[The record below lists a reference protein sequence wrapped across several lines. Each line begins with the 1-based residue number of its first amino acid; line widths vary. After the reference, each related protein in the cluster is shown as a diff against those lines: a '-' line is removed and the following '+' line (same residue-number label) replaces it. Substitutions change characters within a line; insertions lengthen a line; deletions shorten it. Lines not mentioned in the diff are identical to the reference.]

1 MPSTSTPIGLSAPFR
16 LRTLGANSL
25 DRLTPEGRWEPVLR
39 AGKPLALLVFLA
51 SSDGRELPREQ
62 LADLLWGDE
71 SPERARGSLR
81 QALHTLRRTLG
92 DSVLTTD
99 RDLVALRA
107 DAVGVDRTAALRA
120 IRADALEALLDSYA
134 GPFCPHLDVGRAV
147 AFDRW
152 LAAERGH
159 LERLAV
165 EAAVAGVGRLVTEGA
180 VDRAVEAARRIV
192 AAAPEVPEAL
202 AALADAL
209 GAAGAVA
216 EARERLEAWVAVEEA
231 AGRPLPPAL
240 RERLHRLRRAAA
252 SRPSPAVG
260 TLEMLG
266 RTMVGRKA
274 PLATLLREAEVARI
288 SRPRRVALVAP
299 AGMGKTRLLDEFES
313 RMRLRGARVVRVRF
327 LPGMRGV
334 PFAGVADLVRAL
346 AAMPG
351 ALGVS
356 GGSARALIGLVPE
369 LVTRYSSVELT
380 ERHAPERSLLARRD
394 AVADLLAAVAEDRL
408 VLVLLDDLQY
418 ADEGSRDLLASLPR
432 GDRTRLLEVMATRP
446 GLDPQWFAPDVTLAL
461 EPLGP
466 VELRELL
473 GELAALPDAPWVPEA
488 VNQLLR
494 RTGGVPHR
502 LLTALR
508 ALVEA
513 GALRLEVGGWV
524 VPSEERI
531 GAAIAMADGVPQVI
545 GALVDTERRLLRLLA
560 AWARPIDEVDLTAM
574 LGPDASVSA
583 SLNRLA
589 ELGLVQSRDA
599 TWAVAHDAI
608 VDGIDAVPATPDEM
622 VPLDVFIEHWAT
634 HPRLTVAV
642 LEHLAMLCGARGDL
656 VAARRLVS
664 HVSGRR
670 PWRALGLRGRSL
682 ARAVARAAGRPDWDA
697 PLNRAVGFLARQSD
711 RGLALIGAGA
721 AVAVG
726 LVVWL
731 LLMLQPRLVL
741 ESEPMAEMMAGE
753 QGIVNALS
761 LIVQPRVAVRNGF
774 GQLLQM
780 TFPVTVRVPN
790 AIVHGDSV
798 VGLRD
803 GMHQFEDLVVEPDS
817 ARPPPRADEWR
828 IDVSG
833 PWYVRS
839 ASVRIRGP
847 GAVDQKD
854 GFRPVRLRVAG
865 GQGVGPMHVR
875 ARLGDTLRFDLTFE
889 YSTTG
894 ATANYIVAGTPTWGD
909 RRASVLRLAGL
920 PSPVQNAWRTVT
932 FSVPPPPIGMH
943 HVVILFALE
952 DEAAHAL
959 SATNWAVG
967 EPIWFDGND
976 VVDLPPDA
984 FEALRV
990 SGHLTIP
997 RYLERFYQGRLPE
1010 LRVGKRIIS
1019 GPVPGVGARA
1029 VPWEY
1034 TGTAIRIDVV
1044 NEL

>member
-1 MPSTSTPIGLSAPFR
+1 M
-16 LRTLGANSL
+16 
-25 DRLTPEGRWEPVLR
+25 LR

-51 SSDGRELPREQ
+51 SADGRELPREQ

-71 SPERARGSLR
+71 SPDRARGSLR

-92 DSVLTTD
+92 DAVLTAD

-107 DAVGVDRTAALRA
+107 DAVEVDRTAALRA
-120 IRADALEALLDSYA
+120 IRTEALDALLEAYA

-152 LAAERGH
+152 LVAERGH
-159 LERLAV
+159 LERMAV
-165 EAAVAGVGRLVTEGA
+165 EAAVAGVGRLVTEGN
-180 VDRAVEAARRIV
+180 VDGAVEAARRIV

-216 EARERLEAWVAVEEA
+216 EARERLEAWVAVDAA

-240 RERLHRLRRAAA
+240 RDRLDRLRRATA

-266 RTMVGRKA
+266 RTMVGRKV
-274 PLATLLREAEVARI
+274 PLATLLREAELARV
-288 SRPRRVALVAP
+288 SQPRRVALVAP

-327 LPGMRGV
+327 LPAMRGV
-334 PFAGVADLVRAL
+334 PFAGIADLARAL

-351 ALGVS
+351 AVGVS
-356 GGSARALIGLVPE
+356 SSSARTLIGLVPE
-369 LVTRYSSVELT
+369 LVDRYPSVERD
-380 ERHAPERSLLARRD
+380 ERYVPEPSLLARRD

-432 GDRTRLLEVMATRP
+432 GERNRLLEVVAARP
-446 GLDPQWFAPDVTLAL
+446 GLDPQWVAPDVTLSL
-461 EPLGP
+461 DPLGP

-473 GELAALPDAPWVPEA
+473 GEIAALPDAPWVAAA
-488 VNQLLR
+488 VTQLLR

-502 LLTALR
+502 LLVALR

-513 GALRLEVGGWV
+513 GALRLEAGGWV

-531 GAAIAMADGVPQVI
+531 GAAIAMADGVPQAI
-545 GALVDTERRLLRLLA
+545 GSLDETERRVLRLLA
-560 AWARPIDEVDLTAM
+560 AWARPIDEMELTAM
-574 LGPDASVSA
+574 IGRDASVSA

-608 VDGIDAVPATPDEM
+608 VDGIDAVPPTADEI
-622 VPLDVFIEHWAT
+622 VPLDTFIEYWAT
-634 HPRLTVAV
+634 HPRLTVPV

-664 HVSGRR
+664 RVSGRR
-670 PWRALGLRGRSL
+670 RWRVLGLRGRPL
-682 ARAVARAAGRPDWDA
+682 ARTVARAAGRPDWDG
-697 PLNRAVGFLARQSD
+697 PLDRAVGFLARRSD
-711 RGLALIGAGA
+711 RGLAFLGAGMT
-721 AVAVG
+721 VAVG
-726 LVVWL
+726 GVVWL
-731 LLMLQPRLVL
+731 LAMLQPRLVL
-741 ESEPMAEMMAGE
+741 ESEPMAEATAGGS
-753 QGIVNALS
+753 GIENALS

-774 GQLLQM
+774 GQPLRM
-780 TFPVTVRVPN
+780 TFPVAVRVPN
-790 AIVHGDSV
+790 AVVHGDSAV
-798 VGLRD
+798 QLRD
-803 GMHQFEDLVVEPDS
+803 GMHQFEDLVIELDS
-817 ARPPPRADEWR
+817 MRPAPRADEWR
-828 IDVSG
+828 LDVTG

-839 ASVRIRGP
+839 GSVRIRGP

-854 GFRPVRLRVAG
+854 LFRAIRLRVTG
-865 GQGVGPMHVR
+865 GEGVGPMHVR

-894 ATANYIVAGTPTWGD
+894 ATANYVVAGSPTWGD

-932 FSVPPPPIGMH
+932 FSVPPPPRTGMH

-952 DEAAHAL
+952 DEAANVL

-976 VVDLPPDA
+976 VVDLPPGD
-984 FEALRV
+984 FEVLRV
-990 SGHLTIP
+990 TGRLTIP
-997 RYLERFYQGRLPE
+997 RYLARFYQGRLPE
-1010 LRVGKRIIS
+1010 LRIGKRLIA
-1019 GPVPGVGARA
+1019 GPDPGPDSRA
-1029 VPWEY
+1029 VPWPH

-1044 NEL
+1044 DEL